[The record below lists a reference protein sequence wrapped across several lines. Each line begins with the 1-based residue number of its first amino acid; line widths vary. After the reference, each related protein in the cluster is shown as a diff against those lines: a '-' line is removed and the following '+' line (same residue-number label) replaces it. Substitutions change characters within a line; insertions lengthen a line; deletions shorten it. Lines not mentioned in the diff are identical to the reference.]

1 MGMNEAQDF
10 NGKIIYTGIE
20 KCPVC
25 GRNTLHVTE
34 TLYED
39 PTFGQLLLYS
49 QQCSSCGFRRV
60 DIQYLESKGP
70 SRLIYV
76 VEDSDDIYRTY
87 IFRSRTAT
95 IKSPE
100 LGIEINP
107 GPDAEA
113 MITTLEG
120 LLLRMLDVAEQM
132 EVLNEDDENAI
143 DKLREFK
150 NKVLN
155 ALRGNFRFT
164 IIIEDPYGNSTIKPP
179 NGKENKVRI
188 EALNVE

>member
-1 MGMNEAQDF
+1 MGKAQEF
-10 NGKIIYTGIE
+10 NGRVIYTGIE

-25 GRNTLHVTE
+25 GRNTLHIVE

-39 PTFGQLLLYS
+39 PVFGQLILYS

-60 DIQYLESKGP
+60 DIQYLEFRGP
-70 SRLIYV
+70 SRLVYV
-76 VEDSDDIYRTY
+76 AEDADDVYKTY
-87 IFRSRTAT
+87 IFRSSTAT

-100 LGIEINP
+100 LGIEISP

-113 MITTLEG
+113 MITTVEG

-132 EVLNEDDENAI
+132 EVLNEGDDAVI
-143 DKLREFK
+143 SKLREFK
-150 NKVLN
+150 DRVSS
-155 ALRGNFRFT
+155 ALMGKLRFT

-179 NGKENKVRI
+179 SGREGKVHV
-188 EALNVE
+188 EALNAE